1 MAHSARSARLDRLPR
16 ERALAWLYTGPLG
29 HLWGTLADI
38 VVLWVRWG
46 AASARARL
54 RANRSFAERSGRG

>member
-1 MAHSARSARLDRLPR
+1 MAGAGAARRAQRVMRQPFNRPPR

-38 VVLWVRWG
+38 AELWARWA
-46 AASARARL
+46 AASARGRL
-54 RANRSFAERSGRG
+54 GR

>member
-1 MAHSARSARLDRLPR
+1 MARSARLDRPLQ

-38 VVLWVRWG
+38 VVLWARLG
-46 AASARARL
+46 AATARARL
-54 RANRSFAERSGRG
+54 RSR

>member
-1 MAHSARSARLDRLPR
+1 MARSARLG

-38 VVLWVRWG
+38 VELWGRWA
-46 AASARARL
+46 AASARAKL
-54 RANRSFAERSGRG
+54 GR

>member
-1 MAHSARSARLDRLPR
+1 MARSAPLDRPAP

-29 HLWGTLADI
+29 HLWGTVADI

-46 AASARARL
+46 TATARARW
-54 RANRSFAERSGRG
+54 RARSGPRPP